1 LLRRIARRLQVHELE
16 GVAAYLNVL
25 REQPDELQALLRDL
39 LITVTNF
46 FRDNEAFEALKREA
60 VPQLFTGKTSNDTI
74 RVWICGCATGE
85 EAYSIAILFDEFS
98 SKLSESP
105 KIQLLPVILMTRQ
118 FDMHAR
124 AATMRRLLPMFRPSV
139 YSAISLKEA
148 TSTLSQRTY
157 ARKCSLHRI
166 TFFVILLSRG
176 WI

>member
-1 LLRRIARRLQVHELE
+1 LLRRLARRLQVHELE

-85 EAYSIAILFDEFS
+85 EAYSIAILLDEFS

-105 KIQLLPVILMTRQ
+105 KIQLFASDINDEAIR
-118 FDMHAR
+118 HAR
-124 AATMRRLLPMFRPSV
+124 EGATMRRCCRFSPERLQRYFV
-139 YSAISLKEA
+139 KKA

>member
-1 LLRRIARRLQVHELE
+1 MQRALSPFSCYKRPTLLRRIARRLQVHELE

-98 SKLSESP
+98 SKLS
-105 KIQLLPVILMTRQ
+105 
-118 FDMHAR
+118 
-124 AATMRRLLPMFRPSV
+124 
-139 YSAISLKEA
+139 
-148 TSTLSQRTY
+148 
-157 ARKCSLHRI
+157 
-166 TFFVILLSRG
+166 
-176 WI
+176 